1 MKKFCKVCIL
11 CHTCPCR
18 LFSLSQQRNQ
28 QRIQQR
34 IHLPLKVFSSP
45 VVYTSA
51 LEEAPNKDKSFE
63 PVFQGANGGVKTNN
77 CNSLR
82 IRSFQLWCWLVLV
95 PVLRTAFFR
104 ITTECRSRGWSQG
117 ELNPIKFALAEIQL
131 FFVCFFG
138 WGVVLFFVMKH
149 YHGFYRR

>member
-1 MKKFCKVCIL
+1 MKA
-11 CHTCPCR
+11 
-18 LFSLSQQRNQ
+18 LFIVSATKSATNSSASKSFQQSCSLYLSTGR
-28 QRIQQR
+28 
-34 IHLPLKVFSSP
+34 SSK
-45 VVYTSA
+45 
-51 LEEAPNKDKSFE
+51 KDKSFE

-82 IRSFQLWCWLVLV
+82 IRSFQLWYWLVLV
-95 PVLRTAFFR
+95 PVLWTFFFR
-104 ITTECRSRGWSQG
+104 ITTESRSRGWSQG